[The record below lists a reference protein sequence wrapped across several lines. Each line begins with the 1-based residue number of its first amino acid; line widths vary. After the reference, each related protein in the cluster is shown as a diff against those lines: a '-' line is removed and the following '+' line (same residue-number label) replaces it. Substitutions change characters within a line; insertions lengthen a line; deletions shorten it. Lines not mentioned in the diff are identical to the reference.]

1 MIFPRQKIYK
11 FNFFLLLK
19 SLINFNFYF
28 SNKDVHKKLERK
40 TSSDYLR
47 GEYKKLKK
55 MRKEQNELVIKF
67 FDGIIGRE
75 EFKQSYYELEN
86 KIKRKM
92 DDSLR
97 YRYHKIKRLKR
108 LKENNI

>member
-1 MIFPRQKIYK
+1 MANKEWTNHCKQYA
-11 FNFFLLLK
+11 FNHNIPYMEALK
-19 SLINFNFYF
+19 SIECQELYT
-28 SNKDVHKKLERK
+28 KKE
-40 TSSDYLR
+40 
-47 GEYKKLKK
+47 KKYNGIKK